1 VKTQWK
7 LSLLALVVAALVGCG
22 GSSNSSGGSGGG
34 GDASAYPAAV
44 QKNYLKA
51 CEVKSPSS
59 VCHCTLSWI
68 EKRVSLSKFT
78 AADRAV
84 RNGKKAPSWVYAAVR
99 ACVKKS

>member
-7 LSLLALVVAALVGCG
+7 LSLLALVVAAVVGCG
-22 GSSNSSGGSGGG
+22 GSSSSGGG
-34 GDASAYPAAV
+34 GGDSSGYPAAV

-68 EKRVSLSKFT
+68 EKRVSLSRFT